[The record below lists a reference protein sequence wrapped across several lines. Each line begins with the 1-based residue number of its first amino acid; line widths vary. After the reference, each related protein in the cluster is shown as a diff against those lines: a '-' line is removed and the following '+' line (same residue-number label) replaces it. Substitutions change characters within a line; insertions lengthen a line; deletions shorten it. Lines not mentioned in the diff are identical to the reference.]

1 MHQPCT
7 LAPDV
12 RYTVYIVYVQ
22 VLETTKS
29 HSESHWSLTSL
40 YRPSSKELQR
50 EREDGYM
57 EGCDI
62 SKYCDYI
69 AKAVTQVALSGL
81 ILSHCKHISMVQVM
95 TLMSNVPEG
104 YEETPE
110 TDE

>member
-1 MHQPCT
+1 
-7 LAPDV
+7 
-12 RYTVYIVYVQ
+12 
-22 VLETTKS
+22 
-29 HSESHWSLTSL
+29 
-40 YRPSSKELQR
+40 
-50 EREDGYM
+50 M

-69 AKAVTQVALSGL
+69 AKAVTQVVLSGL
-81 ILSHCKHISMVQVM
+81 ILSRCKHISMVQEM